1 MPRDKSDRHDGIVAA
16 IISNR
21 AEEIGELPGDNGIA
35 TAAFQLQKNEI
46 GTLGSDLTNA
56 PFQPFLHAGIKRPA
70 HDDPPSIRGAT
81 LERVAMQASRRQT
94 ESLDHF
100 LRRFANQIAEAI
112 ELFRL
117 VSRVNSGS

>member
-1 MPRDKSDRHDGIVAA
+1 
-16 IISNR
+16 
-21 AEEIGELPGDNGIA
+21 
-35 TAAFQLQKNEI
+35 
-46 GTLGSDLTNA
+46 

-117 VSRVNSGS
+117 VSRVNTGSSRRQARRRTGFLKARIGSTACPVTAGCSANC